1 MNWHL
6 LVSKK
11 KVPKSPSELVKILL
25 QNRGIK
31 SEAARAAFL
40 HSPSPDSISPATVK
54 IDKKE
59 LKKAVARIRKAI
71 GEKERILIY
80 GDYDA
85 DGLCGTAILWETIY
99 QLGGAVT
106 PFIPDRVKDGYGIN
120 KDSLLR
126 ILEKMPD
133 LSLIVS
139 VDNGIVANEAIEF
152 AGSREIDVVVIDHHL
167 KGKSLPKAQAIVHT
181 TALSGSGVAWF
192 LARELSAGKLALP
205 DLGLAALGTVADI
218 LPLLGANRSIVKYGI
233 SYLENTPRVG
243 LRCLYKSAGIEGKPL
258 DTYRI
263 SFVIAPRLNALG
275 RIANPLDGLRLLCSR
290 RSGRGEEL
298 AGLANKI
305 NVKRQKMTSDGLS
318 LAEDLISADKIKSKL
333 IFISSP
339 DYHQGIIGLIAGKLS
354 EKYHRPAIVVQEE
367 GEICKGSARSVYGFN
382 IISALA
388 EFKDLFL
395 DLGGHS
401 MAAGFTVEK
410 SNLLQLKKNLS
421 SWVEKNLSDELLVS
435 KIKVDCQL
443 SVGQLNMDYYQA
455 VSQLAPFGMGNP
467 EPVFLLSGVRVVR
480 IDQVGGDG
488 QHLKLFLDDP
498 ATPLVERVPVEVI
511 GFGLGEWSKKILPGD
526 LLDIIFSLS
535 LDTWGGRK
543 RIVLRLKDLKI
554 AQKVIE

>member
-6 LVSKK
+6 LVSKG
-11 KVPKSPSELVKILL
+11 KVPKSPSELIKILL
-25 QNRGIK
+25 ENRGIK
-31 SEAARAAFL
+31 DEKEKAAFL
-40 HSPSPDSISPATVK
+40 HSPSPDSISIAEVGVNE
-54 IDKKE
+54 KE
-59 LKKAVARIRKAI
+59 LKKATVRIQKAI
-71 GEKERILIY
+71 EEKEKILIY

-85 DGLCGTAILWETIY
+85 DGLCGTAILWETIH
-99 QLGGAVT
+99 QLGGIVT
-106 PFIPDRVKDGYGIN
+106 PYIPDRIKDGYGIN
-120 KDSLLR
+120 KDSLSR
-126 ILEKMPD
+126 ILKKLPD

-139 VDNGIVANEAIEF
+139 VDNGIVANEAVKF
-152 AGSREIDVVVIDHHL
+152 AKRKNVDVLVVDHHL
-167 KGKSLPKAQAIVHT
+167 EGKSLPEALAIVHT

-192 LARELSAGKLALP
+192 LARELSVGKLALP
-205 DLGLAALGTVADI
+205 DLGLAALGTVADV

-233 SYLENTPRVG
+233 SYLENTSRVG

-290 RSGRGEEL
+290 RLNKGEEL
-298 AGLANKI
+298 AGLASKI
-305 NVKRQKMTSDGLS
+305 NTQRQRMTNDGLS
-318 LAEDLISADKIKSKL
+318 LAENLISADEEGSKL

-339 DYHQGIIGLIAGKLS
+339 NYHQGIIGLIAGKLV
-354 EKYHRPAIVVQEE
+354 ERYNRPAIVIQEN
-367 GEICKGSARSVYGFN
+367 GNICKGSARSVHGFN
-382 IISALA
+382 IVSALA

-401 MAAGFTVEK
+401 MAAGFSIKKQNLSRLKKQLLSLVEK
-410 SNLLQLKKNLS
+410 SLS
-421 SWVEKNLSDELLVS
+421 EKLLVPRV
-435 KIKVDCQL
+435 KIDCQL
-443 SVGQLNMDYYQA
+443 SINQLNMEYYQA
-455 VSQLAPFGMGNP
+455 VSSLSPFGMGNP
-467 EPVFLLSGVRVVR
+467 EPVFLLSGVRVVK

-511 GFGLGEWSKKILPGD
+511 GFGLGNWSEKILPGD
-526 LLDIIFSLS
+526 LLDIIFNLS

-554 AQKVIE
+554 AKKVIE